1 MEDEPLS
8 HRARVLLDDD
18 EDRHDEA
25 IEMLHRAIAAREPSA
40 VGLLA
45 RAYLDRGDRYRTIE
59 LLTPRVRAG
68 QDDLALQLADAL
80 ASTGDVDR
88 AEGAY
93 RTAVRAGDVAAMNTF
108 GVFLRHRGRLR
119 EAELLLRRAAD
130 AGDEMAVVNL
140 VAVQWESHGDP
151 RTALRTALDWAD
163 EARPSTLLGLGFIRA
178 AMGQFDEAE
187 RTYRLAAKLGAY
199 RGRIELALFLQEAR
213 EDLESAEA
221 ELQVAEK
228 EQEPG
233 WAVAYG
239 QFLAD
244 VGRVA
249 EARAYL
255 EHAVHWGS
263 LEAATIISELD
274 GELDDD

>member
-8 HRARVLLDDD
+8 QRARALLDDD

-25 IEMLHRAIAAREPSA
+25 IEVLRRAMVAREPSA

-45 RAYLDRGDRYRTIE
+45 RAYLDRGDRHRTIE
-59 LLTPRVRAG
+59 LLAPRVRAG
-68 QDDLALQLADAL
+68 QADLALQLADAL

-88 AEGAY
+88 AEDAY

-151 RTALRTALDWAD
+151 RTALHTALDWAD
-163 EARPSTLLGLGFIRA
+163 EAKPSTLLGLGFIRA
-178 AMGQFDEAE
+178 ALGQFDEAE

-199 RGRIELALFLQEAR
+199 RGHIELALFLQEVR
-213 EDLESAEA
+213 EDTDGAEA
-221 ELQVAEK
+221 ELQTAEH

-233 WAVAYG
+233 WALAYG

-244 VGRVA
+244 VGRTS

-263 LEAATIISELD
+263 LEAADIISELD
-274 GELDDD
+274 GDLDDD